1 MKLSIREIKWKFIN
15 LLRKRVVLN
24 PAELEGGVNMTTEYL
39 LEQMLNRHNLNQ
51 DYLRVKNNK
60 GSYGIDGDEMLI
72 EDVFEYLKVNRD

>member
-60 GSYGIDGDEMLI
+60 GSYGIDGDEMTI

>member
-60 GSYGIDGDEMLI
+60 GSYGIDGDEMII

>member
-15 LLRKRVVLN
+15 LLRKRVMLN

-51 DYLRVKNNK
+51 AYLRVKNNK
-60 GSYGIDGDEMLI
+60 GSYGIDGDEMTI

>member
-51 DYLRVKNNK
+51 AYLRVKNNK
-60 GSYGIDGDEMLI
+60 GSYGIDGDEMII